1 MKIVSIYGVTKQS
14 GNTTIAEEL
23 SLMSQSKGY
32 KTLLVDLDLHKGD
45 VTERLKLHHSPNIS
59 DWCEDIYLESK
70 KNGIINVNYNQ
81 SDWAHFIQ
89 KHESGLEVLAS
100 NTNRKLPDYGNI
112 YYEMRIINDAIKKS
126 DYDIVIVDMG
136 NKHTSYNFAILED
149 SDYPLLVVDTFRY
162 NVKALKHFL
171 WDLEDLHFPVN
182 KLQLLFNREAS
193 PIEDLPEAV
202 AQEFGLPAIGVLPEM
217 HEVDG
222 CMIKDDFCQRIE
234 AILEKIMTS

>member
-1 MKIVSIYGVTKQS
+1 MKLVSIYGVTKQS

-23 SLMSQSKGY
+23 SLMSQNKGY
-32 KTLLVDLDLHKGD
+32 KTLLVDLDIHKGD
-45 VTERLKLHHSPNIS
+45 ITERLNLHHTPNIS
-59 DWCEDIYLESK
+59 DWCEDIHLQSK
-70 KNGIINVNYNQ
+70 KVGIINVVYKQ
-81 SDWAHFIQ
+81 PDWAHFLQ
-89 KHESGLEVLAS
+89 KHESGLDVLAS

-112 YYEMRIINDAIKKS
+112 YYEIRIIHNSIKKS
-126 DYDIVIVDMG
+126 NYDIVIVDMG
-136 NKHTSYNFAILED
+136 NKQTSFNFAILED

-162 NVKALKHFL
+162 NVKVLKHFL
-171 WDLEDLHFPVN
+171 WDLEDVHFPIK

-202 AQEFGLPAIGVLPEM
+202 AQEFELPAIGVLPEM